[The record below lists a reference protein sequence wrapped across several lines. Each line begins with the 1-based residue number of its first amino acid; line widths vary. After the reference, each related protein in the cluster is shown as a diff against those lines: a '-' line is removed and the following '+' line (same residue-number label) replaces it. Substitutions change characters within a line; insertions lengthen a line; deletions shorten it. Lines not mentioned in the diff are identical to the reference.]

1 MQSRKQLER
10 LKNMTYIFTSMKIK
24 EVLQRK
30 RRDAE
35 MYFAAFQLISISHVT
50 VVF

>member
-10 LKNMTYIFTSMKIK
+10 LKNMTYIFTNMKIK

-35 MYFAAFQLISISHVT
+35 MYFAVFQLISISHVT